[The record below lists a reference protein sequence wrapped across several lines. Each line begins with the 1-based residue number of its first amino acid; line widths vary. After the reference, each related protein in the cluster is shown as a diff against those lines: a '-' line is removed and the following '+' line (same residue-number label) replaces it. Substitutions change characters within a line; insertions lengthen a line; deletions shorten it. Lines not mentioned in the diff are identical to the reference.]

1 MSEEWDFE
9 RAWLRKLSSCLD
21 GIAGEEVRGVV
32 LRGSEGLS
40 SRSGRGEVIEWSQG
54 AMERLESLV
63 EDKEAREIMT
73 GCACQYPESALQE
86 MRREYEE
93 TRDIDLAHKMLQEQF
108 ESFLKNTLDLDDE
121 LVDEIVERGW
131 GLAGVREENTIIA
144 TKIPKSG
151 HLIEYMEETDLEKKR
166 QYYCHC
172 PRVRDALGTSETI
185 SPTYCYCGAG
195 FYKGIWEEILQEPVA
210 VEVLESV
217 LQGDEVCK
225 VAVYLPSDL

>member
-1 MSEEWDFE
+1 
-9 RAWLRKLSSCLD
+9 LSSCLD
-21 GIAGEEVRGVV
+21 EIAGEEVRKVV

-40 SRSGRGEVIEWSQG
+40 SRSGRGEVIEWSKG

-73 GCACQYPESALQE
+73 GCACQYPKSALQE
-86 MRREYEE
+86 IRREYEE
-93 TRDIDLAHKMLQEQF
+93 TRDIDLAHEMLQEQF

-151 HLIEYMEETDLEKKR
+151 HLVEYMKEADPEKKR

-172 PRVRDALGTSETI
+172 PRVRDALCTSETI
-185 SPTYCYCGAG
+185 SRTYCYCGAG

-225 VAVYLPSDL
+225 IAVYLSSDL

>member
-1 MSEEWDFE
+1 MSQKRDFE
-9 RAWLRKLSSCLD
+9 RAWLSKFSSCLD
-21 GIAGEEVRGVV
+21 DAAGEEVRRAVME
-32 LRGSEGLS
+32 GSEGLS
-40 SRSGRGEVIEWSQG
+40 SRSGRGEVIEWSKA

-73 GCACQYPESALQE
+73 GCACQYPKSALQE
-86 MRREYEE
+86 IRREYEQ

-108 ESFLKNTLDLDDE
+108 ESFLKSTLDLDDQ

-151 HLIEYMEETDLEKKR
+151 HLVEYMQETDPEKKR

-185 SPTYCYCGAG
+185 SPMYCYCGAG

-225 VAVYLPSDL
+225 IAVYLPSDL

>member
-1 MSEEWDFE
+1 MSEEREFE
-9 RAWLRKLSSCLD
+9 RAWLSKLSGCLD
-21 GIAGEEVRGVV
+21 EIAGEEVRKVV

-40 SRSGRGEVIEWSQG
+40 SRSGRGEVIEWSKG

-73 GCACQYPESALQE
+73 GCACQYPKSALQE
-86 MRREYEE
+86 IRREYEQ

-108 ESFLKNTLDLDDE
+108 ESFLRDSLELGDE
-121 LVDEIVERGW
+121 LLKEVVRRGW
-131 GLAGVREENTIIA
+131 GLAGVKEGHTIVA

-185 SPTYCYCGAG
+185 SRTYCYCGAG
-195 FYKGIWEEILQEPVA
+195 FHKGIWEEILQEPVA

-225 VAVYLPSDL
+225 IAVYLPSDL